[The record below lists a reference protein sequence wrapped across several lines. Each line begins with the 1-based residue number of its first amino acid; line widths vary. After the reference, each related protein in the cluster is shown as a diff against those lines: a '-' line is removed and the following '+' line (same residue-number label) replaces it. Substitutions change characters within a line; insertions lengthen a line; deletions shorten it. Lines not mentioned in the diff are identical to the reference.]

1 MEIIQLEFVTER
13 DLYLAYM
20 PFLKKGGLF
29 IRTTESIDLGTEI
42 KLIVTLPDSLEESEV
57 EGKVV
62 WVTPLGSQ
70 NGTPSGIGISFVEDP
85 ENVRI
90 QIEKSITRLL
100 NSSEPSFTM

>member
-1 MEIIQLEFVTER
+1 MEIIQLEFVSER

-20 PFLKKGGLF
+20 PFLKNGGLF
-29 IRTTESIDLGTEI
+29 IRTTEHIDLGTEF

-62 WVTPLGSQ
+62 WVTPIGSQ
-70 NGTPSGIGISFVEDP
+70 NGTPAGIGISFVKDP
-85 ENVRI
+85 DNIRI